1 MVLTKNILL
10 LFVENGCLDQDSLC
24 REINDLRTMDRIS
37 FLCQSG
43 YLEQVS
49 NQFMIT
55 DRGKEVIK
63 KMP

>member
-1 MVLTKNILL
+1 MDLTKNTLL
-10 LFVENGCLDQDSLC
+10 LLDENGRLDRDSLY

-43 YLEQVS
+43 YFEQVG
-49 NQFMIT
+49 NQIMLT